1 MPRLP
6 ASNLNSADWNSITP
20 MSAHTKSAHATIG
33 MIGLGLMG
41 SALSARLIDAGNA
54 VIGFDID
61 TERCEA
67 LKAQGVELAASAGEL
82 AGHCQTIV
90 VAVYSAGQVEALI
103 AELARGEK
111 RARNVLICTTTCTPD
126 EVVRIAKQADDTGL
140 SFVEAPISGTSAEVR
155 NGSAMALIAGPEE
168 TIETIDAI
176 LDILCPPRVNV
187 GRIGDASRTKLAIN
201 LILQNNRAALAEG
214 IAFAEGLGLDPAV
227 FLATARKSAACSRV
241 MDTKGDKMLKRDFT
255 PQSHISQTLKD
266 AELIL
271 AEAER
276 HGLSLPMTSTQAA
289 LLRTAIALEGPD
301 SDSAAVIEAVRPSKA
316 KVEDPK

>member
-67 LKAQGVELAASAGEL
+67 LNAQGVELAASAGEL

-126 EVVRIAKQADDTGL
+126 EVMRIAKRADETGV

-155 NGSAMALIAGPEE
+155 NGSAMALVAGPHE
-168 TIETIDAI
+168 TIRTVDAI
-176 LDILCPPRVNV
+176 LDILFPQRVNV

-214 IAFAEGLGLDPAV
+214 IAFAEVLGLDPAV
-227 FLATARKSAACSRV
+227 FLATARKSAAYSRV

-271 AEAER
+271 AEARR
-276 HGLSLPMTSTQAA
+276 HGLSLPMTSTEAA
-289 LLRTAIALEGPD
+289 LLRTAIALEGPN

-316 KVEDPK
+316 RVEDPK